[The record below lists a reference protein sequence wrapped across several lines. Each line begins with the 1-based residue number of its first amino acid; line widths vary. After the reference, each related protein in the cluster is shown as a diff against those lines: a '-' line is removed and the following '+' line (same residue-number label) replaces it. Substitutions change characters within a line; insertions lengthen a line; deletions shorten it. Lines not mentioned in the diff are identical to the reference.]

1 VRNLHDSPIIRRL
14 PISAELRRTL
24 RHSRIPCATFA
35 SLAMLARRG
44 SLYFA
49 TTKSCTLKLPW
60 RIVTSAAIFLRPAH
74 SLRRP
79 MALCCI
85 VPVDLPQSCL
95 MAWNFQEPDKCT
107 RPRMVLAPRSQLS
120 RAELLTS
127 RAAARPGWTLQPRP
141 YGLALFSASL
151 WKLCCRRVDQRSQL
165 VVPNQHCERVLHL
178 SRDLA

>member
-1 VRNLHDSPIIRRL
+1 MRDLHNSPIIRRL
-14 PISAELRRTL
+14 PISAEVRRTL
-24 RHSRIPCATFA
+24 RHSRVPCATFA

-49 TTKSCTLKLPW
+49 TTKSCTLKLLW
-60 RIVTSAAIFLRPAH
+60 RIVTSAAILLRPAH

-107 RPRMVLAPRSQLS
+107 RPRMVLAPRSQCRELS
-120 RAELLTS
+120 SSAAEPQHD
-127 RAAARPGWTLQPRP
+127 RVGDYNQDH
-141 YGLALFSASL
+141 LALLFSVHHSGSYVAA
-151 WKLCCRRVDQRSQL
+151 
-165 VVPNQHCERVLHL
+165 VLTRGV
-178 SRDLA
+178 SSSF